1 MASLKI
7 DRDRLMNADAEQ
19 VGRLAVALAD
29 LVQDQPE
36 EVRVLGT
43 AAFFKLFLERLGIEP
58 QDAMTAVGNL
68 MAEAERL
75 GVRQFSG
82 LREYLATDF

>member
-1 MASLKI
+1 MRI
-7 DRDRLMNADAEQ
+7 DRDRLMNADPEK
-19 VGRLAVALAD
+19 VGRMAIALAD
-29 LVQDQPE
+29 LVQDQPA

-43 AAFFKLFLERLGIEP
+43 AAFFKLFLDRIGIEP

-75 GVRQFSG
+75 QVRQFAG